1 MNCNVDTVDHF
12 NNMKIYPRLQSILR
26 KNYFRFY
33 KVNLNRECPF
43 WSDDSRC
50 AIRYCHV
57 EPCLDFF
64 SYGAPYFVIESSHLD
79 ADVATPCD
87 IELGIRLGQSYL
99 HGAERSRTKV
109 SLNGLSLLYEF
120 IQGGRRIEARKGF
133 REDIPAGMKGHPLK
147 NNLFEEDMSVRY
159 SEGTQDCNHDLDDEL
174 GYLNTTISA
183 DVYEEF
189 ARWEAYDDAQ
199 DNFCDTNEE
208 DDDIEYVDL
217 LLNPERYTG
226 YKGKS
231 AHRIWHSIYMENC
244 FRPKNS
250 YGAYIQTS
258 KLSAITYLG
267 MDTCYLLQVCVW
279 RKGPFTE
286 QSLVSIPVLIYISV
300 QNIFFQNSL
309 ISHPDGKW
317 GANLEEFH
325 RRFDPELTAGEGPQW
340 LKNLYFLYLLE
351 LRALAKAAPYLMRE
365 EYFTGNDQEDV
376 EVRQAIKDFLNVVRS
391 FPDHFNESSMFTG
404 GKQAKKLKEE
414 FRQHFRNISRIMDC
428 VGCDKCKL
436 WGKLQIQG
444 LGTALKILFSG
455 KFDAVDPSGA
465 DLSQM
470 SKNKFQLQRSEIVAL
485 FNAFGRLSTS
495 IFELEQFR
503 EMMR

>member
-1 MNCNVDTVDHF
+1 M
-12 NNMKIYPRLQSILR
+12 
-26 KNYFRFY
+26 
-33 KVNLNRECPF
+33 
-43 WSDDSRC
+43 
-50 AIRYCHV
+50 
-57 EPCLDFF
+57 
-64 SYGAPYFVIESSHLD
+64 
-79 ADVATPCD
+79 
-87 IELGIRLGQSYL
+87 
-99 HGAERSRTKV
+99 
-109 SLNGLSLLYEF
+109 LNGLFSM
-120 IQGGRRIEARKGF
+120 
-133 REDIPAGMKGHPLK
+133 AGAFWVSAL
-147 NNLFEEDMSVRY
+147 
-159 SEGTQDCNHDLDDEL
+159 EL
-174 GYLNTTISA
+174 GLSSQHLDGDTSSLVGRSA

-258 KLSAITYLG
+258 KLSG
-267 MDTCYLLQVCVW
+267 MCLEKRTFYRTISGLHTSINLHLCSKYLLS
-279 RKGPFTE
+279 E
-286 QSLVSIPVLIYISV
+286 
-300 QNIFFQNSL
+300 QNSL

-376 EVRQAIKDFLNVVRS
+376 EVRQAIKDFLNIVRS

>member
-1 MNCNVDTVDHF
+1 MHITQLQSFYNTSTFFGEGEGVESPVGPAEQQQGGGTMKRGQATETSTMNVRKTRKVEAMGTKFVRRICNVDTVDHF
-12 NNMKIYPRLQSILR
+12 NNMKIYPRLQSLLR

-57 EPCLDFF
+57 EPCLD
-64 SYGAPYFVIESSHLD
+64 V
-79 ADVATPCD
+79 
-87 IELGIRLGQSYL
+87 
-99 HGAERSRTKV
+99 
-109 SLNGLSLLYEF
+109 N
-120 IQGGRRIEARKGF
+120 
-133 REDIPAGMKGHPLK
+133 
-147 NNLFEEDMSVRY
+147 
-159 SEGTQDCNHDLDDEL
+159 
-174 GYLNTTISA
+174 
-183 DVYEEF
+183 VYEEF

-258 KLSAITYLG
+258 KLSG
-267 MDTCYLLQVCVW
+267 MCLEKRTFYRTISGLHTSINLHLCSKYLLS
-279 RKGPFTE
+279 E
-286 QSLVSIPVLIYISV
+286 
-300 QNIFFQNSL
+300 QNSL

-376 EVRQAIKDFLNVVRS
+376 EVRQAIKDFLNIVRS

-485 FNAFGRLSTS
+485 FNAFGRLKQNITNNCT
-495 IFELEQFR
+495 IKHFQLFPPLPFQQFFLNLFGSLINTKIN
-503 EMMR
+503 

>member
-1 MNCNVDTVDHF
+1 MVTLHYWYYNICNVDTVDHF
-12 NNMKIYPRLQSILR
+12 NNMKIYPRLQSLLR

-33 KVNLNRECPF
+33 KVSYIKESHNIWAQVKENIHLTINLQFVPSQVGAKYTIRLVKVNLNRECPF

-57 EPCLDFF
+57 EPCLDEVN
-64 SYGAPYFVIESSHLD
+64 PHL
-79 ADVATPCD
+79 
-87 IELGIRLGQSYL
+87 R
-99 HGAERSRTKV
+99 
-109 SLNGLSLLYEF
+109 
-120 IQGGRRIEARKGF
+120 GGRVENHLGKTTPSHPITLIFPSSVVWLNTTGALANYATEAGCVLL
-133 REDIPAGMKGHPLK
+133 PVH
-147 NNLFEEDMSVRY
+147 Y
-159 SEGTQDCNHDLDDEL
+159 SEGAQDCDHDFDDEL

-258 KLSAITYLG
+258 KLSG
-267 MDTCYLLQVCVW
+267 MCLEKRTFYRTISGLHTSINLHLCSKYLLSG
-279 RKGPFTE
+279 KKIHNFNF
-286 QSLVSIPVLIYISV
+286 ISV
-300 QNIFFQNSL
+300 NYVSQTPGNRTY
-309 ISHPDGKW
+309 KM
-317 GANLEEFH
+317 
-325 RRFDPELTAGEGPQW
+325 FDPELTAGEGPQW

-485 FNAFGRLSTS
+485 FNAFGRFGFKIQT
-495 IFELEQFR
+495 
-503 EMMR
+503 

>member
-1 MNCNVDTVDHF
+1 MEWASFTVQLKGRIDDCSCNVDTVDHF
-12 NNMKIYPRLQSILR
+12 NNMKIYPRLQSLLR

-57 EPCLDFF
+57 EPCLD
-64 SYGAPYFVIESSHLD
+64 
-79 ADVATPCD
+79 
-87 IELGIRLGQSYL
+87 
-99 HGAERSRTKV
+99 
-109 SLNGLSLLYEF
+109 
-120 IQGGRRIEARKGF
+120 
-133 REDIPAGMKGHPLK
+133 
-147 NNLFEEDMSVRY
+147 Y
-159 SEGTQDCNHDLDDEL
+159 SEGAQDCDHDFDDEL

-258 KLSAITYLG
+258 KLS
-267 MDTCYLLQVCVW
+267 
-279 RKGPFTE
+279 E
-286 QSLVSIPVLIYISV
+286 
-300 QNIFFQNSL
+300 QNSL

-325 RRFDPELTAGEGPQW
+325 RRFDPELTDGEGPQW

-365 EYFTGNDQEDV
+365 EYFT
-376 EVRQAIKDFLNVVRS
+376 
-391 FPDHFNESSMFTG
+391 
-404 GKQAKKLKEE
+404 
-414 FRQHFRNISRIMDC
+414 
-428 VGCDKCKL
+428 
-436 WGKLQIQG
+436 
-444 LGTALKILFSG
+444 
-455 KFDAVDPSGA
+455 
-465 DLSQM
+465 
-470 SKNKFQLQRSEIVAL
+470 
-485 FNAFGRLSTS
+485 
-495 IFELEQFR
+495 
-503 EMMR
+503 

>member
-1 MNCNVDTVDHF
+1 MT
-12 NNMKIYPRLQSILR
+12 
-26 KNYFRFY
+26 
-33 KVNLNRECPF
+33 
-43 WSDDSRC
+43 
-50 AIRYCHV
+50 
-57 EPCLDFF
+57 
-64 SYGAPYFVIESSHLD
+64 
-79 ADVATPCD
+79 ADVPFAIVT
-87 IELGIRLGQSYL
+87 
-99 HGAERSRTKV
+99 
-109 SLNGLSLLYEF
+109 LSLVW
-120 IQGGRRIEARKGF
+120 I
-133 REDIPAGMKGHPLK
+133 
-147 NNLFEEDMSVRY
+147 
-159 SEGTQDCNHDLDDEL
+159 
-174 GYLNTTISA
+174 A

-258 KLSAITYLG
+258 KLS
-267 MDTCYLLQVCVW
+267 
-279 RKGPFTE
+279 E
-286 QSLVSIPVLIYISV
+286 
-300 QNIFFQNSL
+300 QNSL